1 MATKKKK
8 TAETKTIRIKQVK
21 SAIAT
26 KQQHRDALRGLG
38 LRHPH
43 HEVERLDTPA
53 VRGLVDKVSFMVEVT
68 EDAS

>member
-1 MATKKKK
+1 MAKKK
-8 TAETKTIRIKQVK
+8 TEEAKTIRIRQVG
-21 SAIAT
+21 SSIAC

-53 VRGLVDKVSFMVEVT
+53 VRGLVHKVAFMVEVS
-68 EDAS
+68 EVSS

>member
-1 MATKKKK
+1 MPSKKKPE
-8 TAETKTIRIKQVK
+8 ADKTIRIRQVR
-21 SAIAT
+21 SSIAC

-53 VRGLVDKVSFMVEVT
+53 VRGLIDKVSFMVEVT
-68 EDAS
+68 EVPS

>member
-1 MATKKKK
+1 MASK
-8 TAETKTIRIKQVK
+8 IRIKQTK
-21 SAIAT
+21 SSIAC

-53 VRGLVDKVSFMVEVT
+53 VRGLIDKIAFMVEVT
-68 EDAS
+68 EVPS